1 VLLSRDEM
9 RRGRIL
15 LEDDCRS
22 AARRTAQGPGRGY
35 LGRVSLR
42 RIYARVQALDPLIVD
57 FLLAAVIAAAT
68 IAETL
73 LREPDGSRV
82 TNVIGALALIFPLTW
97 RRRDP
102 VLATILYLAVLLAE
116 YPFDGYLF
124 QSVEAPFV
132 GLLVM
137 IYSLGRHAD
146 GRRLWIGLGISL
158 VLVIA
163 RLLLGAEEGPGE
175 AFWLVLVVLPPFLAG
190 RALRGRMALQA
201 ELREKAAQAEAA
213 RLTHA
218 EVAADDERE
227 RIAAKLQVDVADAV
241 SAIVVQAKTVTGSL
255 EAGET
260 RRAEESFAQI
270 EATGRDAL
278 AEMRSLLGVLRH
290 DGEGPELAPQPGLAR
305 LAALIE
311 RVREQGIEVD
321 LSVSGDERPP
331 LPGVDL
337 TAYRV
342 IQDALEAAVEQG
354 ASRAEVELHYGE
366 RDLDVAVRDDRSGGA
381 SHRLPGLRDRVGL
394 YGGHL
399 RAGRRDNRGFALE
412 SRLPLSE
419 VGA

>member
-1 VLLSRDEM
+1 VSF
-9 RRGRIL
+9 RRL
-15 LEDDCRS
+15 
-22 AARRTAQGPGRGY
+22 
-35 LGRVSLR
+35 
-42 RIYARVQALDPLIVD
+42 YARVQALDPLLVD
-57 FLLAAVIAAAT
+57 FLLAAVIVAAT

-82 TNVIGALALIFPLTW
+82 TNIVGALALLFPLTW

-102 VLATILYLAVLLAE
+102 VLATILYLAILLAE
-116 YPFDGYLF
+116 HPFDGYLF
-124 QSVEAPFV
+124 QTVEAPFV

-137 IYSLGRHAD
+137 LYSLGRHAD
-146 GRRLWIGLGISL
+146 GRRLWIGLGISF
-158 VLVIA
+158 VLMIA

-175 AFWLVLVVLPPFLAG
+175 VFWLVLVVLPPFLAG
-190 RALRGRMALQA
+190 RGLRSRMALQA
-201 ELREKAAQAEAA
+201 ELRERAAEAEATRLTQAE
-213 RLTHA
+213 L
-218 EVAADDERE
+218 AADEERE
-227 RIAAKLQVDVADAV
+227 RIAAELQVEVADAV
-241 SAIVVQAKTVTGSL
+241 SAIVVQAKTIRGSL
-255 EAGET
+255 EAGEP
-260 RRAEESFAQI
+260 RRAEESFRQI

-278 AEMRSLLGVLRH
+278 AEMRRLLGVLRH
-290 DGEGPELAPQPGLAR
+290 DGDGPELAPQPGLAR
-305 LAALIE
+305 LAALVE
-311 RVREQGIEVD
+311 RVREQGIEVEV
-321 LSVSGDERPP
+321 SVTGDERPP
-331 LPGVDL
+331 LAGVDL

-399 RAGRRDNRGFALE
+399 RAGRREERGFALE

>member
-1 VLLSRDEM
+1 M
-9 RRGRIL
+9 KCGARRVL
-15 LEDDCRS
+15 LEDDAGS
-22 AARRTAQGPGRGY
+22 ATRRTANGPGRGY
-35 LGRVSLR
+35 LGRVSFR
-42 RIYARVQALDPLIVD
+42 RLFARVQALDPLLVD
-57 FLLAAVIAAAT
+57 FLLAAVIVAAA
-68 IAETL
+68 IGETL
-73 LREPDGSRV
+73 LREPDGSRT
-82 TNVIGALALIFPLTW
+82 TNIVAALALLFPLTW

-102 VLATILYLAVLLAE
+102 VLATVLYLAVLLAE

-137 IYSLGRHAD
+137 LYSLGRHAD
-146 GRRLWIGLGISL
+146 GRRMWIGLGISL
-158 VLVIA
+158 VLMLA
-163 RLLLGAEEGPGE
+163 RLLLGTEEGPGE
-175 AFWLVLVVLPPFLAG
+175 VFWLVLVVLPPFLAG

-218 EVAADDERE
+218 EVAADEERE
-227 RIAAKLQVDVADAV
+227 RIASELQVEVADAV
-241 SAIVVQAKTVTGSL
+241 SAIVVQAKTITPSL

-260 RRAEESFAQI
+260 RHAEESFAQI
-270 EATGRDAL
+270 EATGREAL
-278 AEMRSLLGVLRH
+278 VEMRRLLGVLRH

-305 LAALIE
+305 LAALVE
-311 RVREQGIEVD
+311 RVRAQGMEVD
-321 LSVSGDERPP
+321 LSVTGEERPP

-399 RAGRRDNRGFALE
+399 RAGRREDRRFALE

>member
-1 VLLSRDEM
+1 
-9 RRGRIL
+9 
-15 LEDDCRS
+15 
-22 AARRTAQGPGRGY
+22 
-35 LGRVSLR
+35 
-42 RIYARVQALDPLIVD
+42 
-57 FLLAAVIAAAT
+57 
-68 IAETL
+68 
-73 LREPDGSRV
+73 
-82 TNVIGALALIFPLTW
+82 
-97 RRRDP
+97 
-102 VLATILYLAVLLAE
+102 
-116 YPFDGYLF
+116 
-124 QSVEAPFV
+124 
-132 GLLVM
+132 
-137 IYSLGRHAD
+137 
-146 GRRLWIGLGISL
+146 
-158 VLVIA
+158 
-163 RLLLGAEEGPGE
+163 
-175 AFWLVLVVLPPFLAG
+175 
-190 RALRGRMALQA
+190 
-201 ELREKAAQAEAA
+201 
-213 RLTHA
+213 
-218 EVAADDERE
+218 
-227 RIAAKLQVDVADAV
+227 VADAV

-419 VGA
+419 VGP